1 MGHFVDDRDATQA
14 MLLEAFSNQ
23 ITAVE
28 EFGRGT
34 LEIGDYGLKE
44 GEGGCPIIQWLT
56 FSVQIEGG
64 YDH

>member
-1 MGHFVDDRDATQA
+1 
-14 MLLEAFSNQ
+14 MLLEALRNQ